1 MGREPVRLLLVNL
14 AKLIVVLLVATYI
27 GSYVYLSRRGLHEAA
42 KYGMDGF
49 LYVPLDEAVQSKD
62 LSRHQYLK
70 LLYMPLNVIDHAVL
84 GTNEPV
90 TCMMF
95 DLS

>member
-1 MGREPVRLLLVNL
+1 MDREVFRALFVNF
-14 AKLIVVLLVATYI
+14 AKLTAVLLVAIYI
-27 GSYVYLSRRGLHEAA
+27 GSYVYLSRRGLHEAG

-90 TCMMF
+90 VCMMF